1 VGDQHQID
9 KIFLCGLGG
18 SAVNKAYAIVKKIEK
33 MEKPDYIKA
42 HNHSFKSRREIEQ
55 STFCG
60 CFKCLAIFKASE
72 VEDWWA
78 EVDGIHLTPACPKC
92 GIDSVIGDKSGY
104 PITKKFLN
112 QMKKHWF
119 W

>member
-1 VGDQHQID
+1 
-9 KIFLCGLGG
+9 
-18 SAVNKAYAIVKKIEK
+18 

-55 STFCG
+55 STLCG

-72 VEDWWA
+72 IVDWWD
-78 EVDGIHLTPACPKC
+78 EVDGIPQTPVCPKC

-104 PITKKFLN
+104 PITKEFLN
-112 QMKKHWF
+112 KMKKHWF